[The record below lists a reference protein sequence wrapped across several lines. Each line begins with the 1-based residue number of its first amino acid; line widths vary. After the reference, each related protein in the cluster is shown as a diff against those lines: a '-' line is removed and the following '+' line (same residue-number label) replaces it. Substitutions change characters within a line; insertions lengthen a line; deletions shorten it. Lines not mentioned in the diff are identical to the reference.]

1 MRTEAMEKINGE
13 MQEHPDDRVL
23 EAVGQYLIDHMTEED
38 AGRLTKRGKSL
49 SGAVKAMEDAA
60 RRTAKN
66 GVGVLTDAEAWR
78 IVRAY
83 YGLPE
88 EEAAQERENA
98 PKRENGIERETAI
111 EREAALELDFD
122 ALWG

>member
-1 MRTEAMEKINGE
+1 MRTEAMEKNNGE

-78 IVRAY
+78 IVRRY

-88 EEAAQERENA
+88 DAGERENA
-98 PKRENGIERETAI
+98 PKREKGI